1 MLFIAFNVHKFPEA
15 NKERIET
22 RMKMYAP
29 MYREANREQFKAKR
43 KEYIRSAPDS
53 YLIRS
58 GKPKPPQELIEAM
71 RVSLFIKRKLKEIS

>member
-1 MLFIAFNVHKFPEA
+1 
-15 NKERIET
+15 
-22 RMKMYAP
+22 MYQ
-29 MYREANREQFKAKR
+29 EANREQFKAKR

>member
-1 MLFIAFNVHKFPEA
+1 VYREA
-15 NKERIET
+15 NKER
-22 RMKMYAP
+22 ASVH
-29 MYREANREQFKAKR
+29 R
-43 KEYIRSAPDS
+43 KEWVRSAPDS